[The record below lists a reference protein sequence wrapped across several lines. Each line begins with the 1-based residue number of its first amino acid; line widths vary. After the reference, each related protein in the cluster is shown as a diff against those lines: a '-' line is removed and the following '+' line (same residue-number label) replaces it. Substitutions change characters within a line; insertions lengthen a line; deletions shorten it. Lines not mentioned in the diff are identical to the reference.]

1 MDDQGNV
8 IGVKREQAIDAALL
22 KNLEDSRSKRSWH
35 GEETLRIAS
44 VPVAL
49 IESLQN
55 KGIDMMQM
63 DAKEVLATLKTL
75 GYDDFIAYG
84 GNL

>member
-1 MDDQGNV
+1 MDDKGNV
-8 IGVKREQAIDAALL
+8 IGVKREQVIDESLL
-22 KNLEDSRSKRSWH
+22 KNLDAARSKTSWH

-55 KGIDMMQM
+55 QGIDMMNM
-63 DAKEVLATLKTL
+63 DAKEILATLKSL
-75 GYDDFIAYG
+75 GYDKFIAYG
-84 GNL
+84 GSL